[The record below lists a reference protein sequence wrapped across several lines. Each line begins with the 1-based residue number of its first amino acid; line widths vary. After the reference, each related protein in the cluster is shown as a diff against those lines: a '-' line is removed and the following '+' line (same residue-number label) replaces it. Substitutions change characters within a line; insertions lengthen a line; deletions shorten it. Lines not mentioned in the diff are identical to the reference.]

1 MEVGETQTMM
11 TRFINN
17 LKTTVLLALMF
28 VLFVGIGGY
37 FGGQRGMILGFLFGG
52 MSNLIA
58 YFFSDK
64 IALMSTGAQPL
75 SEQQAPKLYRI
86 VQDLAEK
93 AGLPMPRVYICP
105 QAAPNAFATGR
116 NPKHSVVAVTQGLL
130 QLCNEQELTGVLAHE
145 ISHVKHRDMLI
156 STIAATVAGAISA
169 LAYMGQWAMI
179 FGGMGGRDDDRRGGN
194 AIGMLLMIIVA
205 PIAATLIHLAISRR
219 REYNADSAGGELC
232 GNPLWLASALGKLEG
247 YNKRMPMDIN
257 PAQSHLFIVQPLI
270 PTGLTSL
277 FSTHPPVEKRIAL
290 LQEEAESMG
299 VTPRRMGV

>member
-219 REYNADSAGGELC
+219 REYNADLRWRRVVRQPAVAGQRPGQA
-232 GNPLWLASALGKLEG
+232 G
-247 YNKRMPMDIN
+247 
-257 PAQSHLFIVQPLI
+257 
-270 PTGLTSL
+270 
-277 FSTHPPVEKRIAL
+277 RI
-290 LQEEAESMG
+290 
-299 VTPRRMGV
+299 